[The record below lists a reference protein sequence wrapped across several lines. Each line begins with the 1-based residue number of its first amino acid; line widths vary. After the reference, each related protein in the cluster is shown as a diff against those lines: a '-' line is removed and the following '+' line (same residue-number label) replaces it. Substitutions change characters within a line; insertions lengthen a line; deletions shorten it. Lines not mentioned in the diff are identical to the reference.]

1 MGRSIRKRGSVVVFA
16 AAMLSCAAAVL
27 LGQAK
32 DSIVG
37 TWQLDRSKSDFM
49 PQNNLRERTMVFQA
63 VDNGLSCAIRTVSE
77 RGDGR
82 VTMESTYTARFDGK
96 DAPIDSSA
104 LDTVSLKRIDGDTI
118 ERTGKI
124 RGKAVETAT
133 MKVSGGGK
141 VLTVTSKGMIDGDA
155 YSSTQVFD
163 KQ

>member
-1 MGRSIRKRGSVVVFA
+1 MQGSIGKLGSLIILAGV
-16 AAMLSCAAAVL
+16 LCCATGPL

-37 TWQLDRSKSDFM
+37 TWQLDRAKSDFM
-49 PQNNLRERTMVFQA
+49 PDNNLRARTMIFEA
-63 VDNGLSCAIRTVSE
+63 VDNGLSCVIRTVSE

-82 VTMESTYTARFDGK
+82 VTVESTYTARFDGK
-96 DAPIDSSA
+96 DVPIDSSA
-104 LDTVSLKRIDGDTI
+104 LDTVSLKRIDGDTF
-118 ERTGKI
+118 ERAGKI
-124 RGKAVETAT
+124 RGKPVETAT

-141 VLTVTSKGMIDGDA
+141 TLTVTTKGMIDGDV

>member
-1 MGRSIRKRGSVVVFA
+1 
-16 AAMLSCAAAVL
+16 MLSCAAAVL

-118 ERTGKI
+118 EPPEKFEAKRWKP
-124 RGKAVETAT
+124 RR
-133 MKVSGGGK
+133 
-141 VLTVTSKGMIDGDA
+141 
-155 YSSTQVFD
+155 
-163 KQ
+163 